1 MNQLQSIGKIVKQ
14 FKNGNFY
21 NSYFL
26 YGDDIYLQ
34 DFFIK
39 NLKKRKN
46 NADVLLFYLGFD
58 NQIDIVNELSNLS
71 LFNQEKIIIIKNIK
85 KFSKQARNEIIEYLK
100 NPNSNNHIIFVK
112 NSFENKNKFID
123 SIISNC
129 ITIDVRTPFEN
140 KMVDWIKYICKSDN
154 IKINEN
160 DIPTY
165 IDAYGTNLS
174 SVMNYIRIDYLSN
187 AKNNNQLIRKFFL
200 WHLQDYI
207 GKKKLAK
214 TVEVFDSLILNGNNS
229 ILIGIYLFRLFELM
243 YNHKTSFNKK
253 TFSFGINKIIQN
265 RMSIYSSNFK
275 LEEIE
280 NIILK
285 IMDIDHLSKTTNL
298 DTINL
303 NRCLIANICKGRYE

>member
-1 MNQLQSIGKIVKQ
+1 MNQLQSIGKIIRQ
-14 FKNGNFY
+14 FKSGNF
-21 NSYFL
+21 NSSYFL

-34 DFFIK
+34 DFFIES
-39 NLKKRKN
+39 LKKSKN
-46 NADVLLFYLGFD
+46 TADVLLFYLGFD
-58 NQIDIVNELSNLS
+58 NQIDIINELSNFS

-85 KFSKQARNEIIEYLK
+85 KFSKQSRNEIIEYLK

-112 NSFENKNKFID
+112 NKFENKNKFID

-140 KMVDWIKYICKSDN
+140 KMIDWIKFICKSDN
-154 IKINEN
+154 IRINEN

-174 SVMNYIRIDYLSN
+174 SVMNYIKIDYLSN
-187 AKNNNQLIRKFFL
+187 SKNNNQLRRKFFL

-229 ILIGIYLFRLFELM
+229 ILIGIYLFRLFELI
-243 YNHKTSFNKK
+243 YNHKTSFKKK

-265 RMSIYSSNFK
+265 RISIYSSNFK